1 MSSSEATGRAETI
14 TAAATHADGVTPHRD
29 RCPAGVTCLRLAGP
43 LTAVTAPSLR
53 ARVRQAVDDYG
64 EARLLIDLHGVTAID
79 AAGIAALL
87 DARRVLETQT
97 GGTLVLRANAVVCRA
112 LKDTGTYAAFALW
125 NGPGM

>member
-1 MSSSEATGRAETI
+1 MNV
-14 TAAATHADGVTPHRD
+14 AAAAGMQDQPQTPD
-29 RCPAGVTCLRLAGP
+29 RGPAPAGVACLRVAGP
-43 LTAVTAPSLR
+43 LTAVTAPGFR

-64 EARLLIDLHGVTAID
+64 QARLLIDLNGVTAVD

-87 DARRVLETQT
+87 DARRVLEAQT

-112 LKDTGTYAAFALW
+112 LRDTGTYAAFALW